1 MIPVIL
7 YGLGPIGIRIG
18 RRLAQRPG
26 VELAG
31 AIDIDPAKEG
41 WPLADILA
49 VDAPHLIVDADA
61 ERVLAAA
68 EGPGVVVHATSS
80 RLDLVVP
87 QLAGIA
93 RAGWNAVSTCEQLVH
108 PWLADAALA
117 DELDAVAADAGV
129 TILGSG
135 INPGFLLDS
144 FVLMLTAACARVDA
158 VRVERIVDTDQRRE
172 PLQRKA
178 GVGMTEGEFRA
189 LAERGAIGHVGLSQS
204 AHLVADGLGFQ
215 VTDYR
220 ETIEP
225 VLATRAT
232 ATGLGTVAAGDVL
245 GQHQTA
251 TLLDGDRPVVSF
263 TQVMAAGRTPVDVIE
278 IDGEPPIRQRIEG
291 GVNGDIGTE
300 AVIANLVR
308 PVLEARPGLRT
319 MRDIMP
325 LACAAAA

>member
-7 YGLGPIGIRIG
+7 YGLGPIGVRIG

-26 VELAG
+26 VELVG
-31 AIDIDPAKEG
+31 AIDIDPDKEG
-41 WPLADILA
+41 WPLAEILG
-49 VDAPHLIVDADA
+49 VDTPEVRVDADA
-61 ERVLAAA
+61 GRVLAAA
-68 EGPGVVVHATSS
+68 DAPGVVVHATSS

-93 RAGWNAVSTCEQLVH
+93 RAGFNAVSTCEQLVH
-108 PWLADAALA
+108 PWLADPALA
-117 DELDAVAADAGV
+117 DELDAVARGAGV

-158 VRVERIVDTDQRRE
+158 VRVERVVDTDQRRE

-178 GVGMTEGEFRA
+178 GVGMSEAEFRERA
-189 LAERGAIGHVGLSQS
+189 ARGAIGHVGLSQS

-225 VLATRAT
+225 VIADVAT
-232 ATGLGTVAAGDVL
+232 ATGLGTVAAGGVL

-251 TLLDGDRPVVSF
+251 TLLDGDRPVVRF
-263 TQVMAAGRTPVDVIE
+263 TQVMAAGTTPVDIIE
-278 IDGEPPIRQRIEG
+278 IEGEPSIRQRIEG

-325 LACAAAA
+325 LACAAVA